1 MKNENKGRLK
11 SILLIAL
18 IAISCLLLFFKLD
31 TEPYESTVTIK
42 DYAVLHDEKF
52 GGIYVDI
59 SIDDFNKQ
67 GFSFGDSLNVKLSNG
82 YEMNDIPY
90 YNGYYVDI
98 GEMQVVGYPGYSY
111 VKVCVNNGEDLWL
124 KYNVDENIKITVS
137 LNKKAKYL
145 DIQEARDIHYTDTQG
160 NIPDIVFAN
169 FRSVYGGKL
178 KNNILYRSASPVD
191 NSHNR
196 APVADRL
203 IKDAKINYIVN
214 LSDDAEELISHIK
227 KDNFN
232 SPYFLSLYKSNK
244 VIPLSMSMQFKSEEF
259 SKKLV
264 QGLTAMSEHDGP
276 YLVHCVEGKDRTG
289 FVIMILS
296 GLMGAT
302 YDELVEDYMI
312 TYNNYY
318 DINKDTDIKRYNVIK
333 EKLFDVMLK
342 YVVQNDDLKN
352 VNYEEAMEKYL
363 ISNGMSKETITK
375 LKNKLS

>member
-111 VKVCVNNGEDLWL
+111 VNVCVNNGEDLWL